1 MSSSNSDFIVK
12 PMATG
17 VTAYLL
23 DVFVL
28 KETNTSKSISL
39 GVSAAAG
46 VTIGGMVGGLTPPIN
61 FNNTSFF
68 GNGKGLSARITEIG
82 AGTASSYIINNYV
95 MKNVGYRD
103 TMYNTIGVIVVADLV
118 GEYISDFIA
127 GRPLAIFA

>member
-1 MSSSNSDFIVK
+1 MSSSDFIVK
-12 PMATG
+12 PISTG

-28 KETNTSKSISL
+28 KETNTTKSISL

-46 VTIGGMVGGLTPPIN
+46 VTIGGMVGGLVPPIN

-68 GNGKGLSARITEIG
+68 GNGKGLSSRITEIG
-82 AGTASSYIINNYV
+82 AGAASSYIINNYA